1 MQTNKHRLAK
11 MQTNKHELPSRPKLK
26 LSDLET
32 TPLKDIDSM
41 FGVWNEADHC
51 D

>member
-1 MQTNKHRLAK
+1 MQKNKKLK
-11 MQTNKHELPSRPKLK
+11 QPSKPPVRQKLK
-26 LSDLET
+26 LSDLEMKSA
-32 TPLKDIDSM
+32 KDIDSM